1 MPFIKRGLSNNINIK
16 YVLKK
21 DSPTIEKRYL
31 DDYSNKKIIGI
42 YKLNDEFID
51 PSLEKN
57 VINEIKKIPNNRLIL
72 LFDYGHGF
80 FTKKIIQEFSKKDCF
95 RSSNVQLNSSSI
107 GYHSIG
113 NYTKSNMLCMNELE
127 LRHNLRDRTGQIN
140 ILIKKISEKNNSNFY
155 LITRGKKE

>member
-1 MPFIKRGLSNNINIK
+1 M
-16 YVLKK
+16 V
-21 DSPTIEKRYL
+21 
-31 DDYSNKKIIGI
+31 
-42 YKLNDEFID
+42 
-51 PSLEKN
+51 
-57 VINEIKKIPNNRLIL
+57 
-72 LFDYGHGF
+72 

-140 ILIKKISEKNNSNFY
+140 ILIKKISRKTI
-155 LITRGKKE
+155 LIFT